1 MGWSVYLCDQEP
13 VEVMSNF
20 QGVLIEND
28 PHADMVENTRGL
40 DVDLFNC
47 GVDRNT
53 NDPNSIDNI
62 LDRCKYDITPDNF
75 AMMVIDID
83 SHDYYVM
90 ESIEKLP

>member
-1 MGWSVYLCDQEP
+1 M
-13 VEVMSNF
+13 
-20 QGVLIEND
+20 IEND
-28 PHADMVENTRGL
+28 PQKYVDMVENTRGL

-75 AMMVIDID
+75 MMVIDID

-90 ESIEKLP
+90 ESIEKYFPKIINIEVSSGYKPNQGPGV